1 MLVSEIILTFKE
13 REKVTTI
20 GRMVRR
26 LRNERSMKGNELAAA
41 AGVSPSLISQIEHDT
56 TTPSVDVLARIASAL
71 GVHVGDFF
79 DRQNDAVS
87 NGTMPS
93 EVARPLVVRANARR
107 KLMLPTS
114 NLVYELLTPDLQG
127 SLELLWIEIGPGL
140 PFPTQASMHQG
151 EEANIVVKGR
161 VHIWVDDEEYVLEEG
176 DSITFESYRPHR
188 TANLD
193 GESAIVI
200 CAITPPSF

>member
-1 MLVSEIILTFKE
+1 MS
-13 REKVTTI
+13 I
-20 GRMVRR
+20 GRETRL
-26 LRNERSMKGNELAAA
+26 LRNERDMKGKELATA
-41 AGVSPSLISQIEHDT
+41 AGVSPSLISQIEHGT
-56 TTPSVDVLARIASAL
+56 TTPSIDVLRRIASAL
-71 GVHVGDFF
+71 QVHVGEFF
-79 DRQNDAVS
+79 SDRNDTLFQTAR
-87 NGTMPS
+87 PS
-93 EVARPLVVRANARR
+93 EVERSLVVRANARK

-140 PFPTQASMHQG
+140 PFPSKPSVHQG
-151 EEANIVVKGR
+151 EEADIVIEGR

-176 DSITFESYRPHR
+176 DSITFESSRSHR

-193 GESAIVI
+193 GEPAIVI